1 MRKIVLRIP
10 KRLMSEYML
19 SNNLFDYRQAITDF
33 VKRNY
38 EKVVEVKLV
47 SEVDN
52 FFVVEVVRDIK
63 PYIRKAIPFV
73 PRGGTKGLGGMSDG
87 EASKF

>member
-10 KRLMSEYML
+10 KRVMSEYML

-38 EKVVEVKLV
+38 KKVVEVKLV

-52 FFVVEVVRDIK
+52 FFVVEVVRDMK
-63 PYIRKAIPFV
+63 PYIRKV
-73 PRGGTKGLGGMSDG
+73 
-87 EASKF
+87 